1 MQTKTWILQDFPHG
15 TENPIEFSA
24 CAAEQKSANGWFLT
38 ISTFSERRVFLKNHS
53 IEFHKIWQG
62 NTSGSGQVKD
72 LKCFEI

>member
-1 MQTKTWILQDFPHG
+1 MAVRTQL
-15 TENPIEFSA
+15 N
-24 CAAEQKSANGWFLT
+24 AAHAQLNKKLRMDDFLT
-38 ISTFSERRVFLKNHS
+38 ISTFLERRVFLKNHS